1 MAMFFVLDKIVW
13 LDLIF
18 FSFTIDN
25 SFVGLIF
32 LGLCV
37 RVYYRIRSINF
48 FMAFKKR
55 KII

>member
-1 MAMFFVLDKIVW
+1 MAMFFVLDKIGW
-13 LDLIF
+13 LDLFF

-37 RVYYRIRSINF
+37 CVYYRIRSINF

>member
-1 MAMFFVLDKIVW
+1 MAMFFVLDKIGW
-13 LDLIF
+13 LDLFF

-37 RVYYRIRSINF
+37 CVL
-48 FMAFKKR
+48 
-55 KII
+55 